1 MSDEVQ
7 AAEAAPD
14 AMAADS
20 PADAPVMGQSVPLVW
35 PADGLQPHR
44 FAGMFR
50 MLTPEERVA
59 FDQDIRERGLLN
71 KIVVFQDQILDGRNR
86 YLALV
91 DSGFFDEDGQRGRD
105 DESGIDDWRDFPEF
119 FEEFTGDEAEALEY
133 AWSLNEQR
141 RHDNPTQRATAAARY
156 ANLRDVTLRE
166 AAEKFAVSERQVSS
180 AQHVLEHGVPELE
193 QAMEQG
199 RIPAYLAEQVADLDE
214 DEQRDVVAAEKP
226 ARAARERLSDPPP
239 LSTSGEVVKPLD
251 AAVFVAFAE
260 AVLKVGAMGHAATPD
275 ILNRLAF
282 EHQLLADQDGVLN
295 LNRPARL
302 AIELARKKL
311 NLAEGKWQGV
321 SALIIGSAGLP
332 DDFDGLCQ
340 AYRNAIVLYDRA
352 VRGKD
357 LQGQADY
364 SVAMEAVL
372 LKAGDRASE
381 VMAAARAPDGTVPM
395 WGQQGCFITVATERG
410 YTVRA
415 IVSLGRYPAIYAL
428 DAGKPFPSET
438 GFRAVSWEFASR
450 ESVEAYAQSL
460 LGAAIRSHD
469 NQVPSTEMPLP
480 QTVYQLREGATVGPI
495 AVDPAG
501 QELDR
506 SAYDAALGALSE
518 PRGKLHQGTAEAAI
532 RAGVACGISRTQM
545 AEDLGH
551 PTGTIKTWT
560 SRLGLTGGS
569 RKAAAE

>member
-1 MSDEVQ
+1 MSDEMQ
-7 AAEAAPD
+7 AAEAV
-14 AMAADS
+14 
-20 PADAPVMGQSVPLVW
+20 PADAPVMGQSVPLTW
-35 PADGLQPHR
+35 PGEGPQPHR

-59 FDQDIRERGLLN
+59 FDEDIRERGLLN
-71 KIVVFQDQILDGRNR
+71 KIVIFQDQILDGRNR

-91 DSGFFDEDGQRGRD
+91 ESGWFDEDGEEGV
-105 DESGIDDWRDFPEF
+105 DDWRDWPEF
-119 FEEFTGDEAEALEY
+119 FTEFEGDEAEALEY

-156 ANLRDVTLRE
+156 ANLRDVTLKE

-193 QAMEQG
+193 EAMEQG

-226 ARAARERLSDPPP
+226 ARAAREKLQEPPP
-239 LSTSGEVVKPLD
+239 LATSGEVVKPID

-260 AVLKVGAMGHAATPD
+260 AVLKVGALGHAATPD

-311 NLAEGKWQGV
+311 MIADGQWRGM

-332 DDFDGLCQ
+332 DDFDELCQ

-357 LQGQADY
+357 AQRQADY
-364 SVAMEAVL
+364 SVAMEAIL

-381 VMAAARAPDGTVPM
+381 VQAAARAPDGTVPM
-395 WGQQGCFITVATERG
+395 WGQQGCFIAEAIVSG
-410 YTVRA
+410 VKVRA
-415 IVSLGRYPAIYAL
+415 IVSMGRWPAIYAV
-428 DAGKPFPSET
+428 DAGEPFPSET
-438 GFRAVSWEFASR
+438 GFLSCSPHDAVAQ
-450 ESVEAYAQSL
+450 SVEHWAGL
-460 LGAAIRSHD
+460 LIVFAVAGRDRSR
-469 NQVPSTEMPLP
+469 PMPLP
-480 QTVYQLREGATVGPI
+480 QKVYTLREGATTGPI

-506 SAYDAALGALSE
+506 SAYDAALAALTE
-518 PRGKLHQGTAEAAI
+518 PRGQLHQSTAEAAI

-560 SRLGLTGGS
+560 ARLGLTDGS
-569 RKAAAE
+569 RKAAE